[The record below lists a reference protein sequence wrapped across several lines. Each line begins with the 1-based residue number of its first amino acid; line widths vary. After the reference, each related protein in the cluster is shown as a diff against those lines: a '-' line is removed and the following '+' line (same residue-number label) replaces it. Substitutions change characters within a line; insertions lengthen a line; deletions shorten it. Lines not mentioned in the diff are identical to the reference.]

1 MAKVSIT
8 FSILNKWVGFFWS
21 RYKKNIIQVEVDGM
35 LKIIARVVQITV
47 EDSRIHGYNVT
58 EDDCGPCL
66 FHLDLGFKFQD
77 LCETMSMVFWDKRI
91 GLTT

>member
-8 FSILNKWVGFFWS
+8 FSILNRWVGFFWS

-58 EDDCGPCL
+58 EDDCG
-66 FHLDLGFKFQD
+66 
-77 LCETMSMVFWDKRI
+77 SI
-91 GLTT
+91 